1 MVLKRSLILFSLG
14 LMTLTPLWADGSN
27 TPASAK
33 PRTWKQALQAAHAF
47 NPRIKIAEAAVKIEK
62 DKKRQAQGE
71 WVPTARGTASYG
83 VNKKTY
89 DKPVEDPRHT
99 DTLGKPSDFGVAAEQ
114 NLFVSFGSI
123 ARWQKTEAGYQA
135 ALLDLEAAESTVF
148 FDLMQVILEMIV
160 SRELKTFYES
170 NITLSQTLLAQ
181 TRARARVGEISR
193 TDVFMAE
200 AKLAESEAKYV
211 ESESRL
217 AVAKTQFYEIAG
229 IEPSEDFSWPDLPV
243 KIPENEQEL
252 IKLALHQNF
261 SIKAEA
267 FREKSARKEVQSQ
280 LSNQMLPSVDLQ
292 ARAYKSTDN
301 TKYYYNETNTPQ
313 YKDRSVDLAGTLS
326 LRVPIPLGKEQAV
339 VRQAEQTFNQSR
351 LKRQQTQLNVYQATL
366 QARNQQKAAHKS
378 VMRYEIELMAN
389 KKALDAMQAE
399 YAHGGRT
406 FINVSEIQNRKESS
420 YQNWT
425 EARKREMIERLRI
438 LSLTGQLTARSL
450 KLDVSSHAPQSYGP
464 WIGLAPKVSAPV
476 LLTRGE

>member
-1 MVLKRSLILFSLG
+1 MVLKRSLILCSLG
-14 LMTLTPLWADGSN
+14 LMVLTPLWADASN
-27 TPASAK
+27 TPAAAK

-89 DKPVEDPRHT
+89 DKPVENPRYT

-114 NLFVSFGSI
+114 NLFASFGSV

-135 ALLDLEAAESTVF
+135 ALLDLEAAESAVF

-211 ESESRL
+211 EAESRL
-217 AVAKTQFYEIAG
+217 TVAKTQFYEITG
-229 IEPSEDFSWPDLPV
+229 TEPSEDFSWPDLPI

-301 TKYYYNETNTPQ
+301 TKYYSEPRTEH
-313 YKDRSVDLAGTLS
+313 YKDRSVDLSGTLS
-326 LRVPIPLGKEQAV
+326 LKVPIPLGKEQAV

-366 QARNQQKAAHKS
+366 QARNQQKAAQKS
-378 VMRYEIELMAN
+378 VMRYEIELKAN

-450 KLDVSSHAPQSYGP
+450 KLDVPSHDARSYGP
-464 WIGLAPKVSAPV
+464 WIRLAPKVSAPV
-476 LLTRGE
+476 LLTRGG